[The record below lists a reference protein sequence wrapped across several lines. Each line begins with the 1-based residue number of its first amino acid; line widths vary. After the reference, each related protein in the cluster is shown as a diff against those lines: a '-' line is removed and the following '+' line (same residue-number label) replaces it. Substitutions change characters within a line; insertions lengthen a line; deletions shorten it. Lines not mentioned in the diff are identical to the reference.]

1 MRLTLA
7 VIWMSW
13 YYAIQSTT
21 QAIYTIPY
29 LFGAVVIGH
38 MQYGHVGKLIE
49 DKKYDPPLSFSM
61 LIYPFVNFTYE
72 NKNKLVENSHR
83 PNVTNSLIIGSVVP
97 FISPQHSVY
106 YSVGCFSCL
115 SIYVIL
121 WSPQFAW

>member
-1 MRLTLA
+1 
-7 VIWMSW
+7 
-13 YYAIQSTT
+13 
-21 QAIYTIPY
+21 
-29 LFGAVVIGH
+29 

-106 YSVGCFSCL
+106 YSVGASLVSPSML
-115 SIYVIL
+115 SYDHL
-121 WSPQFAW
+121 NSPDSLD